1 MMAGVTD
8 GTVTGDP
15 LALPLVKGME
25 PVWVLSALPPP
36 GAQVPP
42 LFKLIPKVVPVHV
55 RALRAQSQ
63 PR

>member
-1 MMAGVTD
+1 MAGVAD

-25 PVWVLSALPPP
+25 PVWVLAALPPP

-63 PR
+63 PH